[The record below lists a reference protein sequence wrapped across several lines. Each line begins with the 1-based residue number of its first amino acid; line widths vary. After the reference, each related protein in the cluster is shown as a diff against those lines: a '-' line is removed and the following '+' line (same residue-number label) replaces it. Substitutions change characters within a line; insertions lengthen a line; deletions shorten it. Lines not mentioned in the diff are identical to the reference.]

1 MNESDKNGGDVSHCP
16 WKK

>member
-1 MNESDKNGGDVSHCP
+1 MNESDRNGGDVSHCL